1 MKRDVDIIRKEQI
14 EKMAKDFCRV
24 PCVCQKSRID
34 CDKTCEIYIFARRVY
49 DAGYRKGE
57 TISYQAM
64 IDHSYIDR
72 INQLEHRLAEARK
85 ETAKEILCR
94 LWGYNF

>member
-34 CDKTCEIYIFARRVY
+34 CDKTCEIYIFASKVY
-49 DAGYRKGE
+49 DAHFRKADDVR
-57 TISYQAM
+57 T
-64 IDHSYIDR
+64 
-72 INQLEHRLAEARK
+72 

-94 LWGYNF
+94 LWGYGDRDEALRRYLLEIADDYDVEVKE